1 MTKITIILVALLSLV
16 GCAAHVEQDTTEPEH
31 MFVDQATCTIGPV
44 PGGPGACTEVRYY
57 CASDTV
63 SFRTRSGTVFE
74 CSSKNTDDC
83 AAACHELPDGS

>member
-1 MTKITIILVALLSLV
+1 MTKIAIILVALLSLV

-57 CASDTV
+57 CAERHRLVPT
-63 SFRTRSGTVFE
+63 TRSGTVFE
-74 CSSKNTDDC
+74 CS
-83 AAACHELPDGS
+83 EQER